1 MVIFHSEKVYQQ
13 VFGKSR
19 GNQRKPGDPNMIKI
33 PILFVSVLKSAL
45 HVKKTTH
52 TFYSDFFGRCLGKHQ
67 DDDLGGGGS
76 DLCGASPLWRPG
88 TPCTSLLKGGE
99 NSQRETPWFRRG

>member
-45 HVKKTTH
+45 HVKKKQPILFIRIFLAGALANTKTMTSEEVEV
-52 TFYSDFFGRCLGKHQ
+52 TFAAHLLFGALA
-67 DDDLGGGGS
+67 LP
-76 DLCGASPLWRPG
+76 AP
-88 TPCTSLLKGGE
+88 PC
-99 NSQRETPWFRRG
+99 